1 MNTLRAYHETERPDE
16 MPCLRDMARRALDLT
31 QESLETLRT
40 TVASGMG
47 RLALHGADIA
57 NDNHTLLMARGGNFK
72 VVRANLINSGK
83 ANSRQPMPPEQ
94 KKLRKRKRR
103 KK

>member
-1 MNTLRAYHETERPDE
+1 MNTLRAYHEMERPDE

-40 TVASGMG
+40 AVAGGMG
-47 RLALHGADIA
+47 RLALHGADVASDSHIM
-57 NDNHTLLMARGGNFK
+57 LMARGGNFK
-72 VVRANLINSGK
+72 VVRANLVNSGK
-83 ANSRQPMPPEQ
+83 ANAKQPMPPEQ
-94 KKLRKRKRR
+94 KRLRKRKKR